1 MHSWH
6 RGLPCF
12 VWPRLPNNLFG
23 GAGDAKPPSPRWC
36 NLKTS
41 GSQQAAGPTCRSAP
55 VSQASPPASS
65 PKGSHS
71 PPQPLP
77 HCPPGPVPVPSPP
90 LPLPRTLQ
98 ALSAHQQIPNSPS
111 LSRKGKKKRGE
122 KRDHDITGRFIWV
135 CLFACWLD

>member
-1 MHSWH
+1 MHSGH

-12 VWPRLPNNLFG
+12 AWPLLPNNLFG
-23 GAGDAKPPSPRWC
+23 GAGDAKPPSPSWC

-55 VSQASPPASS
+55 VPQASPPASS

-90 LPLPRTLQ
+90 LPPPRTPQ
-98 ALSAHQQIPNSPS
+98 ALSAHQQIPSSPS
-111 LSRKGKKKRGE
+111 LSRKGKKKGG
-122 KRDHDITGRFIWV
+122 KKDHDITGRFIWV